1 MVAHGGGGTAATP
14 DGELAPAVAAAS
26 MDRVRVRVLG
36 VWFIGGGLDEG
47 RGPAVGGAG
56 GGEGAHAKEVVGR
69 RLLREGGRRS
79 GELARGGQSVGG
91 TRTRR
96 MTSHGLGRAYLNI

>member
-1 MVAHGGGGTAATP
+1 MVAHGDGGTAATP

-47 RGPAVGGAG
+47 RGPAVG
-56 GGEGAHAKEVVGR
+56 
-69 RLLREGGRRS
+69 
-79 GELARGGQSVGG
+79 
-91 TRTRR
+91 
-96 MTSHGLGRAYLNI
+96 

>member
-1 MVAHGGGGTAATP
+1 
-14 DGELAPAVAAAS
+14 
-26 MDRVRVRVLG
+26 VRWG
-36 VWFIGGGLDEG
+36 NEA
-47 RGPAVGGAG
+47 AVGGAG

-79 GELARGGQSVGG
+79 GELARGGQPVGG